1 VVALADASIQVGRH
15 EVWGLVGDNGAGKST
30 FLKILSGIQPPSGGE
45 IRSTV
50 SRLSCALRRMQWMLE
65 LRRFTRIWRWSTPMT
80 AYQNVYLGREE
91 LSTNPAAR
99 FLRLVDDR
107 KMRSRALSRPSEN
120 LKNNR
125 RAAWR
130 ATWRNRMTHTY
141 KSATKAGSL
150 GRRALLA
157 AGVAGFAALSGMA
170 PASAQDVKTLAF
182 VVNVPADFWK
192 FARVGTEKADAE
204 LEGYKVEFYIPGE
217 MSAAAQKKILEDLLA
232 KGVDGVAI
240 SPVNPD
246 DSTAILNEVASKAV
260 LFTHDADAPNSDR
273 VMYIGTDNVAAG
285 RQAGELMKKALPDGG
300 TAMLFVG
307 TMDAANARERS
318 QGIKEAIEGS
328 GIEIIDIR
336 TDGGDQTKAKANA
349 EDTLSKYP
357 DIDLLVG
364 LWAYNTPQIY
374 NAVKAAGKEGQ
385 VQIVG
390 FDEDQQT
397 LKGITDG
404 DILGTVVQQPYEF
417 GYQSIIKMA
426 KYIDGDTSVVPENE
440 LDIVP
445 TQIIDSSNVAEF
457 IETVRATLGN

>member
-1 VVALADASIQVGRH
+1 MKFNPTKH
-15 EVWGLVGDNGAGKST
+15 AGT
-30 FLKILSGIQPPSGGE
+30 VMRVLS
-45 IRSTV
+45 
-50 SRLSCALRRMQWMLE
+50 
-65 LRRFTRIWRWSTPMT
+65 
-80 AYQNVYLGREE
+80 
-91 LSTNPAAR
+91 
-99 FLRLVDDR
+99 
-107 KMRSRALSRPSEN
+107 
-120 LKNNR
+120 
-125 RAAWR
+125 
-130 ATWRNRMTHTY
+130 
-141 KSATKAGSL
+141 
-150 GRRALLA
+150 RRALLVAGAASVALMA
-157 AGVAGFAALSGMA
+157 AGA
-170 PASAQDVKTLAF
+170 PTQAQDVKTLAF

-204 LEGYKVEFYIPGE
+204 LPNYQVEFYIPGE

-246 DSTAILNEVASKAV
+246 DSTAILNEVASKAA

-273 VMYIGTDNVAAG
+273 IMYIGTDNVAAG
-285 RQAGELMKKALPDGG
+285 RQAGELMKKALPEGG
-300 TAMLFVG
+300 KAMLFVG

-318 QGIKEAIEGS
+318 QGIKEAIEGTD
-328 GIEIIDIR
+328 IEIIDIR

-374 NAVKAAGKEGQ
+374 NAVKAAGKAGE
-385 VQIVG
+385 VKIVG

-397 LKGITDG
+397 LKGIVAG

-426 KYIDGDTSVVPENE
+426 KYLDGDTSVVPENE

-445 TQIIDSSNVAEF
+445 TQIIDSSNVEAF
-457 IETVRATLGN
+457 IETVKKTLGN

>member
-1 VVALADASIQVGRH
+1 MNRTSNTASAL
-15 EVWGLVGDNGAGKST
+15 
-30 FLKILSGIQPPSGGE
+30 
-45 IRSTV
+45 
-50 SRLSCALRRMQWMLE
+50 
-65 LRRFTRIWRWSTPMT
+65 
-80 AYQNVYLGREE
+80 
-91 LSTNPAAR
+91 
-99 FLRLVDDR
+99 
-107 KMRSRALSRPSEN
+107 
-120 LKNNR
+120 
-125 RAAWR
+125 
-130 ATWRNRMTHTY
+130 
-141 KSATKAGSL
+141 GSL

-170 PASAQDVKTLAF
+170 PASAQEVKTLAF

-192 FARVGTEKADAE
+192 FARVGTDKADAE
-204 LEGYKVEFYIPGE
+204 LEGYEVEFYIPGE

-246 DSTAILNEVASKAV
+246 DSTDILNEVASKAV

-285 RQAGELMKKALPDGG
+285 RQAGELMMQALPEGG

-374 NAVKAAGKEGQ
+374 NAVKAAGKEGE
-385 VQIVG
+385 VKIVG

-397 LKGITDG
+397 LRGIVAG

-426 KYIDGDTSVVPENE
+426 KYIEGDTSVVPENE

-445 TQIIDSSNVAEF
+445 TQVIDASNVEAF
-457 IETVRATLGN
+457 IEQVQATLGN

>member
-1 VVALADASIQVGRH
+1 MKQNFANSAATL
-15 EVWGLVGDNGAGKST
+15 
-30 FLKILSGIQPPSGGE
+30 
-45 IRSTV
+45 
-50 SRLSCALRRMQWMLE
+50 LRK
-65 LRRFTRIWRWSTPMT
+65 
-80 AYQNVYLGREE
+80 V
-91 LSTNPAAR
+91 
-99 FLRLVDDR
+99 
-107 KMRSRALSRPSEN
+107 
-120 LKNNR
+120 
-125 RAAWR
+125 
-130 ATWRNRMTHTY
+130 
-141 KSATKAGSL
+141 SL
-150 GRRALLA
+150 GALVA
-157 AGVAGFAALSGMA
+157 AGVASFAAMSA
-170 PASAQDVKTLAF
+170 VSPASAQDTKKLAF

-192 FARVGTEKADAE
+192 FARVGTETAAAE
-204 LEGYKVEFYIPGE
+204 LDDVEVEFYIPGE

-232 KGVDGVAI
+232 KGIDGVAI

-300 TAMLFVG
+300 KAMLFVG

-318 QGIKEAIEGS
+318 QGIMEAIEGS
-328 GIEIIDIR
+328 GIEIIDTR

-374 NAVKAAGKEGQ
+374 NAVKAAGKQGQ
-385 VQIVG
+385 VKIVG

-397 LKGITDG
+397 LRGITAG

-426 KYIDGDTSVVPENE
+426 KYLDGDTSVVPENE

-445 TQIIDSSNVAEF
+445 TQIIDSSNVADF
-457 IETVRATLGN
+457 IKKVQATLGQ

>member
-1 VVALADASIQVGRH
+1 MKHSFAKNAAS
-15 EVWGLVGDNGAGKST
+15 L
-30 FLKILSGIQPPSGGE
+30 
-45 IRSTV
+45 
-50 SRLSCALRRMQWMLE
+50 LRK
-65 LRRFTRIWRWSTPMT
+65 
-80 AYQNVYLGREE
+80 V
-91 LSTNPAAR
+91 
-99 FLRLVDDR
+99 
-107 KMRSRALSRPSEN
+107 
-120 LKNNR
+120 
-125 RAAWR
+125 
-130 ATWRNRMTHTY
+130 
-141 KSATKAGSL
+141 SL
-150 GRRALLA
+150 GAIVA
-157 AGVAGFAALSGMA
+157 AGVVSFATISAVA
-170 PASAQDVKTLAF
+170 PASAQDTKKLAF

-192 FARVGTEKADAE
+192 FARVGTETADAE
-204 LEGYKVEFYIPGE
+204 LDNVEVEFYIPGE

-232 KGVDGVAI
+232 KGIDGVAI

-300 TAMLFVG
+300 KAMLFVG

-318 QGIKEAIEGS
+318 QGIMEAIEGS
-328 GIEIIDIR
+328 GIEIIDTR

-374 NAVKAAGKEGQ
+374 NAVKAAGKQGQ
-385 VQIVG
+385 VKIVG

-397 LKGITDG
+397 LRGITAG

-426 KYIDGDTSVVPENE
+426 KYLDGDTSVVPENE

-457 IETVRATLGN
+457 IKQVQATLGQ